1 MFGKEESDEDED
13 EEEEEEEETPAPK
26 SRKQDKLFEEAK
38 EFLKS
43 ELITLGDFRKL
54 PLNEM
59 KQFILK
65 LQQQKDFYIDFNKKC
80 NTTEA
85 VEKYKQILNRVL
97 KPQQQIKGKG
107 LFDVDSVDKRTQ
119 KAKHYYPLGRRIIN
133 KSRLI
138 GDNIVMLKQS
148 SGNGISNYPTHSV
161 SPKLAK
167 VLVKMTDSSFP
178 TFDEVAE
185 LEDMDKKHLFK
196 LCKEC
201 HLLNKVNLPKMTD
214 YEKELHNFY
223 VMLGEITAGNQNK
236 NGEFN
241 NWIKN
246 INTVKYL
253 NL

>member
-1 MFGKEESDEDED
+1 MFGEEKSDDE

-26 SRKQDKLFEEAK
+26 SSKKDKLFAEAK
-38 EFLKS
+38 EFFKS

-54 PLNEM
+54 TLNEM
-59 KQFILK
+59 KQFIMK
-65 LQQQKDFYIDFNKKC
+65 LQQQKDFYIGFNKKC

-85 VEKYKQILNRVL
+85 VEKYKQILKRVQERYGL

-107 LFDVDSVDKRTQ
+107 LFGVDSIDRRTQ

-133 KSRLI
+133 KFRLI

-167 VLVKMTDSSFP
+167 VLVKMTDNSFP

-185 LEDMDKKHLFK
+185 LEEM
-196 LCKEC
+196 
-201 HLLNKVNLPKMTD
+201 
-214 YEKELHNFY
+214 EK
-223 VMLGEITAGNQNK
+223 
-236 NGEFN
+236 
-241 NWIKN
+241 
-246 INTVKYL
+246 NTYL
-253 NL
+253 NYVKNAIY

>member
-1 MFGKEESDEDED
+1 M
-13 EEEEEEEETPAPK
+13 K
-26 SRKQDKLFEEAK
+26 SYIKKLLHQNFI
-38 EFLKS
+38 FLKNYTKS
-43 ELITLGDFRKL
+43 DDVNIIITNYK
-54 PLNEM
+54 E
-59 KQFILK
+59 ILK
-65 LQQQKDFYIDFNKKC
+65 RVYD
-80 NTTEA
+80 
-85 VEKYKQILNRVL
+85 KYGI

-107 LFDVDSVDKRTQ
+107 LFGVDSIDRRTQ

-138 GDNIVMLKQS
+138 GDNIVMLKQA
-148 SGNGISNYPTHSV
+148 SGNGISNYSTHSV

-167 VLVKMTDSSFP
+167 VLVKMTDNSFP

-223 VMLGEITAGNQNK
+223 VMLGELTAGNSNK
-236 NGEFN
+236 GMMKEFKHLLLKF
-241 NWIKN
+241 IHEK
-246 INTVKYL
+246 IIPRREGMEILEEIVAL
-253 NL
+253 GL